1 MMQSIM
7 GLPGRPMRRLR
18 HRLAALVLASV
29 AASPPPASASEQP
42 RSAPA
47 CLLDEP
53 PKVFAFDLAGRPET
67 RLPLLSIM
75 QDASVERPG
84 PFRLYLRGRWSAW
97 LKDARFGLRWAGEG
111 GEGATGAGS
120 SFWWGREVAPP
131 SGVAGDPFLGW
142 SAPPA
147 GVGELTLAESPA
159 HARRLARAVEPS
171 WMARL
176 DPTFA
181 SAVVASTGAGAFE
194 GRGGLVS
201 NGYDVLWSLPPL
213 DPVIDW
219 RCRRRPVQFIRFE
232 GEHDRFEVVHC
243 NGSVA
248 REALD
253 RFSILARPP
262 GVPRP
267 EGLLPDEPEP
277 DAWAARR
284 EWVDGVRVMHPR
296 LMWVLQQI
304 ADAYP
309 NRAIYIISGY
319 RRPHEDGEGSSAHRS
334 LHHEGRAAD
343 IVVHGVDN
351 ADLFKTCRA
360 LRDVG
365 CGYYPNS
372 KFVHVDA
379 RHPHRG
385 RAFWVDVSRPGDPAH
400 YVDAWPGVV
409 ESGAMVWASPRAAES
424 K

>member
-1 MMQSIM
+1 MLGIM
-7 GLPGRPMRRLR
+7 GLTARPMRRFCA
-18 HRLAALVLASV
+18 RLAALALAS
-29 AASPPPASASEQP
+29 AAAVPPTAVASERPGPGQT
-42 RSAPA
+42 

-53 PKVFAFDLAGRPET
+53 PKVFAFDLSGGAEK

-97 LKDARFGLRWAGEG
+97 LKDPYFDLRWY
-111 GEGATGAGS
+111 GEGAEPAPRAGA
-120 SFWWGREVAPP
+120 SFWWGREAAPP
-131 SGVAGDPFLGW
+131 GGVAGDPFVSW
-142 SAPPA
+142 SAPAP
-147 GVGELTLAESPA
+147 GVDELTLAESPA

-181 SAVVASTGAGAFE
+181 SAVVASTGTGAF
-194 GRGGLVS
+194 GGGGGLVS

-213 DPVIDW
+213 EPVVDW

-243 NGSVA
+243 DGSVA

-267 EGLLPDEPEP
+267 EGLLPDEPEA

-304 ADAYP
+304 ANAYP

-319 RRPHEDGEGSSAHRS
+319 RRPHEEGEGSSSHRS

-343 IVVHGVDN
+343 IVVHGIDN

-385 RAFWVDVSRPGDPAH
+385 RAFWVDISSPGGPAH

-409 ESGAMVWASPRAAES
+409 EGGAMAWASPRAAP